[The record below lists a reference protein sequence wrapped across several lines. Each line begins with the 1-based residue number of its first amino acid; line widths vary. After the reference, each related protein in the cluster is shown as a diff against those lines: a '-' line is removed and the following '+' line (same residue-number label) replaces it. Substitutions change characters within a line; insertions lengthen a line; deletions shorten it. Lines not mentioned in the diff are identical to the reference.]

1 MLPVRYDLSTR
12 GVDPELFPFRT
23 WARLQKELLYSSPQ
37 LLTHGDAQGAPALR
51 QALAEY
57 LSEYRGV
64 QCGPHQIVVGAGLEY
79 LLGLLAPLLPGPAAV
94 ETPGYPRALQVLQ
107 NNGVHCCC
115 LPVDED
121 GLSVEALNRSDAAV
135 CYVTP
140 SHQFPTGVTMPAGRR
155 AELLHWAARRPGGRY
170 IIEDDYDSEF
180 RFDTRPLPSL
190 QGMAGADGPVVYLS
204 TCSRSLAPS
213 IRIAYMVLPEHLLP
227 AWRKKYRLYSGTV
240 SRFEQQTL
248 ARFITEGYF
257 TRHLA
262 RERVAYKARRDALAA
277 ALNTAFAPGELT
289 LADFLDITDQLLKCG
304 ADIVEINTIRKH
316 LSAVKGGKFAKLC
329 APAQVY
335 CIALSD
341 ILGDRPDSI
350 ASGPACA
357 DASTAAEAF
366 AISEKYNLK
375 LTEEMRK
382 QLAMETPKTLAN
394 VTMEI
399 TGSVTQLCADAARA
413 AEQLGYT
420 PLVLTNMLDCEAR
433 EAGRF
438 LASIA
443 KTIRKD
449 GLPLSSPC
457 AILCGGET
465 VVHITG
471 KGKGGRNQELALAAA
486 ERIAGMEGIVIAA
499 AGSDGTDG
507 PTDAAGGIVDGK
519 TCGILAEKGIS
530 IPAVLAENDSNAAL
544 AAADAL
550 LITGATGTNVND
562 IYLLLCQ

>member
-1 MLPVRYDLSTR
+1 MNEIL
-12 GVDPELFPFRT
+12 
-23 WARLQKELLYSSPQ
+23 
-37 LLTHGDAQGAPALR
+37 
-51 QALAEY
+51 
-57 LSEYRGV
+57 
-64 QCGPHQIVVGAGLEY
+64 
-79 LLGLLAPLLPGPAAV
+79 
-94 ETPGYPRALQVLQ
+94 
-107 NNGVHCCC
+107 
-115 LPVDED
+115 
-121 GLSVEALNRSDAAV
+121 SDAKKILHTAIQASLPDEAV
-135 CYVTP
+135 KKFIGGKTFAFEGRVIVIAIGKAAWNMAKAAAENIP
-140 SHQFPTGVTMPAGRR
+140 HRIDAGIVLTKYDH
-155 AELLHWAARRPGGRY
+155 AKGEIPGFTILEAGH
-170 IIEDDYDSEF
+170 
-180 RFDTRPLPSL
+180 PLPDENTILGTQKIMDAVSGL
-190 QGMAGADGPVVYLS
+190 TEKDTVFFLVSGGGSALFE
-204 TCSRSLAPS
+204 C
-213 IRIAYMVLPEHLLP
+213 P
-227 AWRKKYRLYSGTV
+227 A
-240 SRFEQQTL
+240 
-248 ARFITEGYF
+248 
-257 TRHLA
+257 
-262 RERVAYKARRDALAA
+262 
-277 ALNTAFAPGELT
+277 GELT

-357 DASTAAEAF
+357 DASTVAEAF
-366 AISEKYNLK
+366 AISEKYKLK

-449 GLPLSSPC
+449 GL
-457 AILCGGET
+457 
-465 VVHITG
+465 HITG

>member
-1 MLPVRYDLSTR
+1 M
-12 GVDPELFPFRT
+12 
-23 WARLQKELLYSSPQ
+23 
-37 LLTHGDAQGAPALR
+37 
-51 QALAEY
+51 
-57 LSEYRGV
+57 
-64 QCGPHQIVVGAGLEY
+64 
-79 LLGLLAPLLPGPAAV
+79 
-94 ETPGYPRALQVLQ
+94 
-107 NNGVHCCC
+107 
-115 LPVDED
+115 
-121 GLSVEALNRSDAAV
+121 
-135 CYVTP
+135 
-140 SHQFPTGVTMPAGRR
+140 
-155 AELLHWAARRPGGRY
+155 
-170 IIEDDYDSEF
+170 
-180 RFDTRPLPSL
+180 
-190 QGMAGADGPVVYLS
+190 
-204 TCSRSLAPS
+204 
-213 IRIAYMVLPEHLLP
+213 
-227 AWRKKYRLYSGTV
+227 
-240 SRFEQQTL
+240 
-248 ARFITEGYF
+248 
-257 TRHLA
+257 
-262 RERVAYKARRDALAA
+262 
-277 ALNTAFAPGELT
+277 
-289 LADFLDITDQLLKCG
+289 
-304 ADIVEINTIRKH
+304 EINTIRKH

-357 DASTAAEAF
+357 DASTVAEAF
-366 AISEKYNLK
+366 AISEKYKLK

-449 GLPLSSPC
+449 DLPLRPPC

>member
-1 MLPVRYDLSTR
+1 MDAVSGLTEKDTVFFLVS
-12 GVDPELFPFRT
+12 GGGSALF
-23 WARLQKELLYSSPQ
+23 EC
-37 LLTHGDAQGAPALR
+37 PA
-51 QALAEY
+51 
-57 LSEYRGV
+57 
-64 QCGPHQIVVGAGLEY
+64 
-79 LLGLLAPLLPGPAAV
+79 
-94 ETPGYPRALQVLQ
+94 
-107 NNGVHCCC
+107 
-115 LPVDED
+115 
-121 GLSVEALNRSDAAV
+121 
-135 CYVTP
+135 
-140 SHQFPTGVTMPAGRR
+140 
-155 AELLHWAARRPGGRY
+155 
-170 IIEDDYDSEF
+170 
-180 RFDTRPLPSL
+180 
-190 QGMAGADGPVVYLS
+190 
-204 TCSRSLAPS
+204 
-213 IRIAYMVLPEHLLP
+213 
-227 AWRKKYRLYSGTV
+227 
-240 SRFEQQTL
+240 
-248 ARFITEGYF
+248 
-257 TRHLA
+257 
-262 RERVAYKARRDALAA
+262 
-277 ALNTAFAPGELT
+277 GELT

-357 DASTAAEAF
+357 DASTVAEAF

-449 GLPLSSPC
+449 GLPLRPPC

-519 TCGILAEKGIS
+519 TCGILTEKGIS
-530 IPAVLAENDSNAAL
+530 IPAVLAENDSNTAL

>member
-1 MLPVRYDLSTR
+1 MNEIL
-12 GVDPELFPFRT
+12 
-23 WARLQKELLYSSPQ
+23 
-37 LLTHGDAQGAPALR
+37 
-51 QALAEY
+51 
-57 LSEYRGV
+57 
-64 QCGPHQIVVGAGLEY
+64 
-79 LLGLLAPLLPGPAAV
+79 
-94 ETPGYPRALQVLQ
+94 
-107 NNGVHCCC
+107 
-115 LPVDED
+115 
-121 GLSVEALNRSDAAV
+121 SDAKKILHTAIQASLPDEAV
-135 CYVTP
+135 KKFIGGKTFAFEGRVIVIAIGKAAWNMAKAAAENIPHRIDAGIVLTKYDHAKGEIPGFTILEAGHPLPDENTILGTQKIMDAVSGLTEKDTVFFLVSGGGSALFEC
-140 SHQFPTGVTMPAGRR
+140 PAG
-155 AELLHWAARRPGGRY
+155 
-170 IIEDDYDSEF
+170 
-180 RFDTRPLPSL
+180 
-190 QGMAGADGPVVYLS
+190 
-204 TCSRSLAPS
+204 
-213 IRIAYMVLPEHLLP
+213 
-227 AWRKKYRLYSGTV
+227 K
-240 SRFEQQTL
+240 
-248 ARFITEGYF
+248 
-257 TRHLA
+257 
-262 RERVAYKARRDALAA
+262 
-277 ALNTAFAPGELT
+277 LT

-357 DASTAAEAF
+357 DASTVAEAF

-413 AEQLGYT
+413 AEQLGYA

-449 GLPLSSPC
+449 DLPLRPPC